1 VVATGLIWSAAVMSN
16 LVPVDGTPKLA
27 LGPPNGFDEQ
37 MFGAK

>member
-1 VVATGLIWSAAVMSN
+1 MSHK
-16 LVPVDGTPKLA
+16 LVLTVPQTTKLA